1 MTKTLFGVQESKLNS
16 STPSKRRKSTLS
28 KQRARTGVL
37 LILPALIFVVALLF
51 FPIGFATW
59 ISFEKTNGVYY
70 HFIGFKNYVDIF
82 TSPLV
87 HQVFRTNLKFLF
99 VIPTVV
105 ILGALTSVLLYQEIH
120 GWRFYRWVFFLPS
133 VLSASVTGI
142 IFRTAFSFDGP
153 INSAL
158 KVFGIPPINFLI
170 HANSA
175 IFVISLALVWSGFG
189 YAMLILLSGLTAI
202 DTTLFDAAQVDGA
215 GWWKQFRYV
224 AIPGIRNQLIF
235 VTTLNIIYTFT
246 SLFGFIFVI
255 TAGGPLFSTTTLDY
269 LIYQKAFSSQDIG
282 EGSALAIIV
291 FGIITVLTLTQA
303 KYLRTDAQD

>member
-1 MTKTLFGVQESKLNS
+1 MLDTLDGVRESKVD
-16 STPSKRRKSTLS
+16 TPAPSKRRKTALS
-28 KQRARTGVL
+28 KQRERTGL
-37 LILPALIFVVALLF
+37 LLTIPALVCVIALLF

-59 ISFEKTNGVYY
+59 LSFEKTNGVYY
-70 HFIGFKNYVDIF
+70 HFIGLHNYTSIF

-99 VIPTVV
+99 VIPAVV
-105 ILGALTSVLLYQEIH
+105 ILGSLTSVLLYQEIY

-142 IFRTAFSFDGP
+142 IFRTAFTFDGP
-153 INSAL
+153 VNSAL
-158 KVFGIPPINFLI
+158 KLFGFAPINFLV

-175 IFVISLALVWSGFG
+175 IFVISLALIWSGFG

-202 DTTLFDAAQVDGA
+202 DSDIFAAAQVDGA
-215 GWWKQFRYV
+215 GWWKQFRYIV
-224 AIPGIRNQLIF
+224 IPSIRNQLVF
-235 VTTLNIIYTFT
+235 VTTLNIMYTFT
-246 SLFGFIFVI
+246 SLFGFIFVM

-269 LIYQKAFSSQDIG
+269 LIFQKAFSSQDMG
-282 EGSALAIIV
+282 EGSALAILV
-291 FGIITVLTLTQA
+291 FGIIALLTLTQA